1 MVWERKLHMID
12 LTQVLYILRTLA
24 EGIIA
29 VLSVHMLSGKKTD
42 WKKHILTGIM
52 LGIIVYLIRQL
63 PIHYGVHTIIILLI
77 MIFIF
82 IQLSKIPFYK
92 AVASSIVFTM
102 ILYVSEIVTF
112 LMYSIL
118 GYNVN
123 DISPDTINGIL
134 FSIPPIMIA
143 LVVSL
148 FLSKLKFWKVNK

>member
-1 MVWERKLHMID
+1 MFD
-12 LTQVLYILRTLA
+12 LTQALYILRTLI
-24 EGIIA
+24 EGVVIA
-29 VLSVHMLSGKKTD
+29 LSVHMLSGKKTD
-42 WKKHILTGIM
+42 WKKYMLTGIL

-82 IQLSKIPFYK
+82 IQLSKIPFYR
-92 AVASSIVFTM
+92 AVASSVVFTM

-112 LMYSIL
+112 LMYSIS
-118 GYNVN
+118 GFDVN

-134 FSIPPIMIA
+134 FSIPPIILA
-143 LVVSL
+143 LIVSL